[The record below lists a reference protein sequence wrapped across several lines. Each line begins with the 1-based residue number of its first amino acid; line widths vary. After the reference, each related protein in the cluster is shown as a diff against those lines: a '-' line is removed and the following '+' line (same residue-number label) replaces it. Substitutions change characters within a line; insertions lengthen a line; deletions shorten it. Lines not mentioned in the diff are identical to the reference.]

1 MCGALARLFNARVSE
16 PHGDSATSPGGV
28 HSDEVRLDIVGAVAT
43 VTIDRPAVRNAMN
56 RRTWGVL
63 LDHLGAVVDS
73 PARVLVLAGAGGA
86 FCAGADTSAPRQ
98 GELHPLERLRHVT
111 EPFAV
116 LQELPIPVVAKVDG
130 PAVGAGW
137 SLALCADLVVASRR
151 ASFCTAFA
159 RRGLSL
165 DTGASWL
172 LPRAVGLQTAKRLAY
187 LAETIDAEQAYELG
201 LVTWLV
207 DTDQLDTVT
216 DELCQRLAAAPPVAL
231 RLNKQLLNGSHARSF
246 RDAIAAENT
255 AQVVNI
261 GTDSPTARQAH
272 AEGRTPEFTGRWR
285 G

>member
-1 MCGALARLFNARVSE
+1 LCRRLARLFNARVSE
-16 PHGDSATSPGGV
+16 PHGHDGGS
-28 HSDEVRLDIVGAVAT
+28 HDEVRLEIVDAVAT
-43 VTIDRPAVRNAMN
+43 ITIDRPAVRNAMD
-56 RRTWGVL
+56 RQSWGVL
-63 LDHLGAVVDS
+63 LEHLGTVAGS

-86 FCAGADTSAPRQ
+86 FCAGADTSAPKQ
-98 GELHPLERLRHVT
+98 GELHPLDRLRHVT
-111 EPFAV
+111 EPVAV
-116 LQELPIPVVAKVDG
+116 LQELPIPVIAKVDG

-137 SLALCADLVVASRR
+137 SLVLCADLVVASRQ
-151 ASFCTAFA
+151 ASFCTMFA

-172 LPRAVGLQTAKRLAY
+172 LPRAVGLHTAKRLAY

-207 DTDQLDTVT
+207 DADRLDTVT
-216 DELCQRLAAAPPVAL
+216 DELCRRLAAAPPVAL
-231 RLNKQLLNGSHARSF
+231 RLDKQLLNGSHARSF
-246 RDAIAAENT
+246 RDAIAAENA

-261 GTDSPTARQAH
+261 GTDSPTARQAY